1 MKDRKISILGVPMD
15 LGRGRRGVD
24 MGPSAMRIA
33 GLEARLAALGVECE
47 DLGNVPVGEFEA
59 SEVEGGRA
67 RFLHAI
73 ASACAELRDRVR
85 EILEAER
92 TPLVIGGDH
101 SIACGT
107 VAGVSDFHH
116 ARGERVGLLWFDA
129 HGDMNTPETTPSGN
143 VHGMPLAA
151 ILGHGAEPLTGL
163 SQCRPAVDPDKT
175 VLIGVRSLDP
185 GERELIRESG
195 VLVFTMREVDALGMR
210 KVSERALDVVTRG
223 TAGFHLSFDLDGL
236 DPQVAPGV
244 GTPVRGG
251 IDYREAHL
259 FLELVAESRKL
270 ISLEV
275 TELDP
280 ILDERNRTAETAVD
294 LVLSALGQSVL

>member
-33 GLEARLAALGVECE
+33 GLEARLRALGIECE
-47 DLGNVPVGEFEA
+47 DLGNVPVAEYEGGD
-59 SEVEGGRA
+59 VEGTRA

-73 ASACAELRDRVR
+73 AAACAELRDRVR
-85 EILEAER
+85 GVLEKGR
-92 TPLVIGGDH
+92 SPLVLGGDH

-107 VAGVSDFHH
+107 VAGISDFYHE
-116 ARGERVGLLWFDA
+116 RGERTGLIWFDA

-151 ILGHGAEPLTGL
+151 ILGYGPEELTGL
-163 SQCRPAVDPDKT
+163 SRCRPAVDPDKT
-175 VLIGVRSLDP
+175 VLIGVRSLDA
-185 GERELIRESG
+185 GERELVRESG
-195 VLVFTMREVDALGMR
+195 ILVFTMREVDALGMR
-210 KVSERALDVVTRG
+210 KVTERALDVVTRG

-236 DPQVAPGV
+236 DPQIAPGV

-251 IDYREAHL
+251 IEYREAHL
-259 FLELVAESRKL
+259 FLELVAESERL
-270 ISLEV
+270 LSLEV

-280 ILDERNRTAETAVD
+280 ILDVRNRTAETAVE
-294 LVLSALGQSVL
+294 LVLSAVGQSVL